1 MSSRTS
7 MVAGRGHPRPVRP
20 EWQIT
25 PTELAAMLARPHFL
39 KFTVERRPR
48 RKLKPAPRR
57 KAN

>member
-1 MSSRTS
+1 MSSRALP
-7 MVAGRGHPRPVRP
+7 VAGRGHPRPVRP
-20 EWQIT
+20 EWQLSPAEI
-25 PTELAAMLARPHFL
+25 LAMLARPYFL

>member
-20 EWQIT
+20 EWQLSPAEIF
-25 PTELAAMLARPHFL
+25 AMLARPYFL

-48 RKLKPAPRR
+48 RKLKPALRR